1 MMRLEWD
8 EEKNETNIRKHGIS
22 FEVAARVF
30 LKPYMEI
37 WDEKH
42 SGINQYG
49 KMEDRFTAIGWVE
62 DVLYVCYTVREHGN
76 EEFIRMISAR
86 VAMPAEKE
94 LYFRWLRNRR
104 S

>member
-1 MMRLEWD
+1 
-8 EEKNETNIRKHGIS
+8 
-22 FEVAARVF
+22 
-30 LKPYMEI
+30 MEI

-86 VAMPAEKE
+86 VAMPAEKNYSSVGCGIE
-94 LYFRWLRNRR
+94 DHECSHGIERM
-104 S
+104 